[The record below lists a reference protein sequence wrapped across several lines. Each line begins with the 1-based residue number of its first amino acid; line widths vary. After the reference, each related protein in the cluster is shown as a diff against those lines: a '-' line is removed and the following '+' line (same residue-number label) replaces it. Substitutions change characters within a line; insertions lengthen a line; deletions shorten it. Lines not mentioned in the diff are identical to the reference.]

1 MLTAASFG
9 LPQVIVSGAFD
20 QATCGIKLEAAGAGR
35 SLGWTDVGTSRFT
48 DAVSAVLS
56 DDTVR
61 KSAAAL
67 REEIEAQPSP
77 AAVAEAVAQLR

>member
-1 MLTAASFG
+1 M
-9 LPQVIVSGAFD
+9 
-20 QATCGIKLEAAGAGR
+20 
-35 SLGWTDVGTSRFT
+35 GTSDFT

-61 KSAAAL
+61 KSATAL

-77 AAVAEAVAQLR
+77 AAVADELAQRM